1 MPITDNSDKAG
12 NTDKA
17 GRPVR
22 LAITVVLALVAFGV
36 AVGLVVSYLSTT
48 ALKAAGIDGS
58 TSDAVTATQ
67 EPVISP
73 TQRPGTAAAPSH
85 GGQKTAPK
93 TVQKT
98 APKTVQKSTQK
109 ATPEPEK
116 KDPQKKRKKKP
127 QEKPSP
133 DPKKP
138 SRQGP
143 GQLPG
148 TLRVND
154 GRVPAFKQVRLRG
167 RIPGVRPGRRVQVER
182 LEAGRWRRFPV
193 TARAEARGEFSVR
206 VALGHPG
213 ANVLRVRLP
222 GTRRLT
228 GQATVTVR

>member
-73 TQRPGTAAAPSH
+73 TQRPGTAAAPSR
-85 GGQKTAPK
+85 GGQKTA
-93 TVQKT
+93 QKT
-98 APKTVQKSTQK
+98 AQKTTQK
-109 ATPEPEK
+109 ATQEPEK

-167 RIPGVRPGRRVQVER
+167 RIPGVRSGRRVQVER

-206 VALGHPG
+206 VALGRPG
-213 ANVLRVRLP
+213 PNVLRVRLP

>member
-17 GRPVR
+17 GRPVQ

-67 EPVISP
+67 DPVMSP
-73 TQRPGTAAAPSH
+73 TQRPGTAAAPSR
-85 GGQKTAPK
+85 GGQKTA
-93 TVQKT
+93 QKT
-98 APKTVQKSTQK
+98 TQK
-109 ATPEPEK
+109 ATQEPEK

-167 RIPGVRPGRRVQVER
+167 RIPGVRSGRRVQVER

-193 TARAEARGEFSVR
+193 TARAEARGEFSVQ
-206 VALGHPG
+206 VALGRPG